1 MGGLYDE
8 QMVNELHQGAQSLV
22 TQWGLSEATDV
33 KLLTV
38 SENATFKAH
47 DPIANKTVILRV
59 HRPGYRTKSE
69 IESELSWIKALR
81 TEGIV
86 ETPEPLKTR
95 SGDLVASFK
104 TAHEER
110 DVVAFSF
117 MEGKE
122 PSPDESLIDGFRQL
136 GAISAR
142 LHLHAQS
149 WERPVS
155 FVRKTWNFNTT
166 LGNSPLW
173 GDWRAAMGLTEEGK
187 ALLEKTCEKVAEK
200 LDVYGM
206 GNERFGLV
214 HADLRLANLLIDG
227 NKLGVIDFDD
237 CGLSWYMYDFAAA
250 ISFIEEDPI
259 VPDLQHSWIEGYR
272 DFAHLS
278 AEDEAMFPTFI
289 MLRRILLTAWLAS
302 HSETPTALE
311 LGASYT
317 DGTLRIAE
325 TYLGSAS

>member
-1 MGGLYDE
+1 
-8 QMVNELHQGAQSLV
+8 
-22 TQWGLSEATDV
+22 
-33 KLLTV
+33 
-38 SENATFKAH
+38 
-47 DPIANKTVILRV
+47 
-59 HRPGYRTKSE
+59 
-69 IESELSWIKALR
+69 
-81 TEGIV
+81 
-86 ETPEPLKTR
+86 
-95 SGDLVASFK
+95 
-104 TAHEER
+104 
-110 DVVAFSF
+110 
-117 MEGKE
+117 
-122 PSPDESLIDGFRQL
+122 
-136 GAISAR
+136 
-142 LHLHAQS
+142 
-149 WERPVS
+149 
-155 FVRKTWNFNTT
+155 
-166 LGNSPLW
+166 
-173 GDWRAAMGLTEEGK
+173 
-187 ALLEKTCEKVAEK
+187 
-200 LDVYGM
+200 M